1 MRGVPLKLGQ
11 ALSIQEDA
19 VVPKVIRDALERAQ
33 KSADI
38 MPKSQLH
45 EVLKTELGENWEQM
59 FEEFNPK
66 PIAAASIGQ
75 VHKARTKKGKDVAVK
90 VQYPGV
96 SESIDSDLAN
106 LKRIFK
112 YTGLLP
118 KTIFVDDLIKNTRI
132 ELKEETDYIIEA
144 EKQLKVKA
152 MLKGQKDYNVPDVI
166 TEMSTKQIL
175 TTEWVDGVISCI
187 YTYSLVDNGRM

>member
-1 MRGVPLKLGQ
+1 
-11 ALSIQEDA
+11 
-19 VVPKVIRDALERAQ
+19 
-33 KSADI
+33 
-38 MPKSQLH
+38 
-45 EVLKTELGENWEQM
+45 M